1 MNPIQFLLILN
12 ARKWIILG
20 VLLLTVSVTAVV
32 SLLLPKE
39 YTATTTLIID
49 SQTKDPFTGQ
59 LMPSQLIPGYMATQA
74 EVIQSTNVAQ
84 RVVRALKLADS
95 PDAHE
100 QFIAATE
107 GKGDVNQWLG
117 DLLLKKLDVEPSRES
132 SVISISF
139 TGADPSFSAAV
150 ANTFAKSYIETSL
163 DLRLEPA
170 KQTAAWFDQQI
181 IQLRQNLDVAQQ
193 KLTAY
198 QREKGIVESDERLDV
213 ETRRMSELASQMVA
227 AQSAAFDAGSRT
239 RDSASMPEVINNPV
253 VQGLKAQVSQGEGKL
268 AELAKRVGVNHPDY
282 QRTLAEVNSYKAR
295 LEAELSLATRGVGA
309 TAGAAKQ
316 RYDELGAAFS
326 KQKANVLA
334 LKNQR
339 EEASLLARDVQNAQQ
354 IYDAA
359 LQRYGQ
365 SRMEAQSTQTDIA
378 VLNPAT
384 PPIKPSKPNVLFNIL
399 LSLFAGGVLGAG
411 AGFIVELL
419 DRRVRS
425 GLDIAAGL
433 DIPVL
438 AEVTKKGRR
447 LEGLR
452 RMFRRNRPA
461 MA

>member
-1 MNPIQFLLILN
+1 MNLQFLLILN

-32 SLLLPKE
+32 SLLLHKE

-170 KQTAAWFDQQI
+170 KQTAAWFDQ
-181 IQLRQNLDVAQQ
+181 L
-193 KLTAY
+193 
-198 QREKGIVESDERLDV
+198 
-213 ETRRMSELASQMVA
+213 
-227 AQSAAFDAGSRT
+227 
-239 RDSASMPEVINNPV
+239 
-253 VQGLKAQVSQGEGKL
+253 
-268 AELAKRVGVNHPDY
+268 
-282 QRTLAEVNSYKAR
+282 
-295 LEAELSLATRGVGA
+295 
-309 TAGAAKQ
+309 
-316 RYDELGAAFS
+316 
-326 KQKANVLA
+326 
-334 LKNQR
+334 
-339 EEASLLARDVQNAQQ
+339 
-354 IYDAA
+354 
-359 LQRYGQ
+359 
-365 SRMEAQSTQTDIA
+365 
-378 VLNPAT
+378 
-384 PPIKPSKPNVLFNIL
+384 
-399 LSLFAGGVLGAG
+399 
-411 AGFIVELL
+411 
-419 DRRVRS
+419 
-425 GLDIAAGL
+425 
-433 DIPVL
+433 
-438 AEVTKKGRR
+438 
-447 LEGLR
+447 
-452 RMFRRNRPA
+452 
-461 MA
+461 